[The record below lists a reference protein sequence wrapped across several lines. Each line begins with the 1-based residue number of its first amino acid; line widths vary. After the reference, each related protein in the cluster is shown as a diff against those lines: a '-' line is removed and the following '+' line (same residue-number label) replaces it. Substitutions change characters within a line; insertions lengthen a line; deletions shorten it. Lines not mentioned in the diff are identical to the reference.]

1 MSKNQTETVFKIIR
15 FTNGLDKPKSRLGNF
30 NAYYKSGK
38 YIEYIT
44 RTFKNE
50 ANPKIKINDIY
61 NGHEVDFKD
70 LKNQLKGLN
79 KHQTFYDT
87 IISFSNNQIKNFDL
101 NDPKLISKLISEP
114 FKKLLIDNGHNKDNI
129 NAFFTIHT
137 DTNHHHIHL
146 GFYEKN
152 PSFIDTNG
160 KSCFK
165 KIGLLKNINN
175 FKKAIDNS
183 FNELNYSAFY
193 KSRIELLN
201 NLEINKNKFIKN
213 ANFEKLI
220 EHFLTIPKKTNKC
233 YFFNNQPKF
242 VKDAVL
248 SIFEKMK
255 NNDPKL
261 KRDYEKYLNLVDE
274 IDKKQHQIYKNN
286 RTSDQSKFKYQ
297 NLKGAYG
304 IKSRIGNKIL
314 NTVKQEVNKIEKSQH
329 RKIKIYQLPKKQLP
343 NIERRIYFG
352 LKKMIHQLINRDYEN
367 QKWDSIQKFRNM
379 QNDFRS

>member
-1 MSKNQTETVFKIIR
+1 MTKHQTETVFKIIR
-15 FTNGLDKPKSRLGNF
+15 FTNGVDKPKSRLGNF

-38 YIEYIT
+38 YIDYIT

-50 ANPKIKINDIY
+50 ATPKLKLHNIH
-61 NGHEVDFKD
+61 NGEEIDVKV
-70 LKNQLKGLN
+70 LKQELKFLN

-87 IISFSNNQIKNFDL
+87 VISFSDKQIKNFNLD
-101 NDPKLISKLISEP
+101 DPKLISKLISEP
-114 FKKLLIDNGHNKDNI
+114 FKKLLIDNGHSKDNI
-129 NAFFTIHT
+129 NAFFTIHK

-146 GFYEKN
+146 GFYEKE
-152 PSFIDTNG
+152 PSFIDTKG

-165 KIGLLKNINN
+165 KIGMLKEIGN
-175 FKKAIDNS
+175 FKKAIDNN

-201 NLEINKNKFIKN
+201 NLKSNKNKFIKD

-220 EHFLTIPKKTNKC
+220 GHFLTIPKKTNKS

-242 VKDAVL
+242 VKNAVL

-261 KRDYEKYLNLVDE
+261 KKDYEKYLNLVDE
-274 IDKKQHQIYKNN
+274 INLKQNQIFKNSQN
-286 RTSDQSKFKYQ
+286 KFKYQ

-304 IKSRIGNKIL
+304 IESRIGNRIL
-314 NTVKQEVNKIEKSQH
+314 NAVKNEVNKIEKSHH
-329 RKIKIYQLPKKQLP
+329 RKIKIYQASKTQPPK
-343 NIERRIYFG
+343 IERIIYFG
-352 LKKMIHQLINRDYEN
+352 LKKIIHQLINNDYEK
-367 QKWDSIQKFRNM
+367 QKWDSIQRFRNM
-379 QNDFRS
+379 QNDFSK

>member
-15 FTNGLDKPKSRLGNF
+15 FQNGIDKPKSRLGNF

-38 YIEYIT
+38 YIDYIT

-61 NGHEVDFKD
+61 NGDEIDVKG
-70 LKNQLKGLN
+70 LKQQLKGLN
-79 KHQTFYDT
+79 KHQAFYDT
-87 IISFSNNQIKNFDL
+87 IISFSNNQTKNFDL
-101 NDPKLISKLISEP
+101 NDPKLISKLIGEP

-129 NAFFTIHT
+129 NAFFAIHT

-152 PSFIDTNG
+152 PSFIDTKG

-165 KIGLLKNINN
+165 KIGLLKEIDK
-175 FKKAIDNS
+175 FKKAIDNN
-183 FNELNYSAFY
+183 FNELNFSAFY

-201 NLEINKNKFIKN
+201 NLKISKNKFIKD

-220 EHFLTIPKKTNKC
+220 EHFLTIPKKTNKS

-242 VKDAVL
+242 VKNAVL

-261 KRDYEKYLNLVDE
+261 KKDYENYLNLVDE
-274 IDKKQHQIYKNN
+274 ISKKQYQIYKNH
-286 RTSDQSKFKYQ
+286 QSKFKYQ

-304 IKSRIGNKIL
+304 IEPRIGNKIL
-314 NTVKQEVNKIEKSQH
+314 NTVKQEVNKIEKSH
-329 RKIKIYQLPKKQLP
+329 NRKIKIYQLPKKQP
-343 NIERRIYFG
+343 PKIERRIYFG
-352 LKKMIHQLINRDYEN
+352 LKKFINQLINHDYEK